1 MVNKYYRIVEFYAE
15 QKKQDQVNIAKSE
28 LQRLMETVYQM
39 NFFIN
44 VDWIDFEND
53 EVTFLL
59 FCIDSEGTAEKIRS
73 ESQR

>member
-1 MVNKYYRIVEFYAE
+1 MNKYYRIVEFYAE

-53 EVTFLL
+53 EVTVLL
-59 FCIDSEGTAEKIRS
+59 VYIDPEGPAEKIRP